1 MPLVSKKDLI
11 RYLINYTYKDD
22 LEAEI
27 LGKYFE
33 KIFGISDLT
42 MHEIFKEKH
51 KLILNNKEE
60 ISCYIDFNEMT
71 EMIRKHVEENYK

>member
-22 LEAEI
+22 LEIEI
-27 LGKYFE
+27 LSDYFE
-33 KIFGISDLT
+33 KIFGISDSQ
-42 MHEIFKEKH
+42 MSEIFKEKH

-60 ISCYIDFNEMT
+60 ISCYIDFDQMT